1 MVGSDLTAGS
11 ESSGG
16 VLPHA
21 VVSGGTLPEVD
32 GVEGLASSELS
43 SSNPV
48 FNKKKYERKDVE
60 KWLDL
65 TSHSCYDFA
74 CRKSNLP
81 ANMASRSSSIFLYTS
96 LASFLGL

>member
-43 SSNPV
+43 SSNPE
-48 FNKKKYERKDVE
+48 FNKKIMKE
-60 KWLDL
+60 KTL
-65 TSHSCYDFA
+65 
-74 CRKSNLP
+74 KN
-81 ANMASRSSSIFLYTS
+81 
-96 LASFLGL
+96 G